1 MYFKKKF
8 VLFAFISFS
17 LFYSNL
23 ESSVTIK
30 VGSLQ
35 YGSVNWELDLIKSM
49 GLDKKYGVNV
59 EIVKLAS
66 KNAAAVVLQGRSV
79 DLIVTDWFWV
89 SRQRSQNRMFS
100 FIPHSMAAGGL
111 MVSSNSNID
120 NINDLKGKKL
130 VLLEDQL
137 IKVG

>member
-8 VLFAFISFS
+8 VLFSFILLC

-23 ESSVTIK
+23 ESSNTIK

-59 EIVKLAS
+59 EIVKIVA
-66 KNAAAVVLQGRSV
+66 KKY
-79 DLIVTDWFWV
+79 LI
-89 SRQRSQNRMFS
+89 
-100 FIPHSMAAGGL
+100 I
-111 MVSSNSNID
+111 
-120 NINDLKGKKL
+120 
-130 VLLEDQL
+130 
-137 IKVG
+137 